1 MTGFVCQIEARG
13 NPLIV
18 AENSHFLKWVL
29 LSTFYVQL
37 YTSSMRI
44 LGVDPG
50 LTRTGL
56 GLIEVP
62 KVGEPRAV
70 EWLTIETPAG
80 LPLAER
86 LRELA
91 ADLKQYLRETKP
103 DLAVVEKLFFAT
115 NKRTAM
121 DVSQARGV
129 IVAALSEAGIAVV
142 EATPMQL
149 KTTVT
154 GDGRADKKQVQSMV
168 KRILKLKEIPT
179 PADAADGLA
188 LALYGA
194 FTQKF
199 SSPSHHRRS
208 TLQQSPPSK
217 SHVSSS

>member
-1 MTGFVCQIEARG
+1 
-13 NPLIV
+13 
-18 AENSHFLKWVL
+18 
-29 LSTFYVQL
+29 
-37 YTSSMRI
+37 MRI

-56 GLIEVP
+56 GLIEVSSTGEP
-62 KVGEPRAV
+62 KVI

-91 ADLKQYLRETKP
+91 ADLKQYLAEATP

-129 IVAALSEAGIAVV
+129 IVAALSEAGMEVM

-149 KTTVT
+149 KTTIT
-154 GDGRADKKQVQSMV
+154 GDGRADKKQMQSMV

-199 SSPSHHRRS
+199 SSPAHHRHS
-208 TLQQSPPSK
+208 THQQSPPSK
-217 SHVSSS
+217 SRVSS